1 VKKLLVVAFLVLG
14 CGGKDNTARSNPMAT
29 AASAPRTEA
38 TPVPVQMVFEGLIAF
53 EQVDKAAPEKGMYAL
68 MVDATK
74 ADLGANPPRPPCAK
88 GALSDYPDHTTAIY
102 VEGAKLSLSVNGGAP
117 TNPGNL
123 VKIEDEDIK
132 IAVDPPSPYFST
144 PESLTK
150 LIDEKELYWASQ
162 NANNG
167 KIVVDRGVYLDPDE
181 LAPKKLANL
190 AGRIL
195 IDSGVAEAR
204 ANTCAATPEKQILF
218 GFKEVG
224 QDDATFCK
232 SPHLKFPVELSEEV
246 LVSVKAA
253 KAITL
258 TMVTDP
264 GTGRRERK
272 LVIEPDGT
280 SKPIR
285 ISFRNVM
292 EGFQDKPEAVLCG
305 APRHL
310 ATYQWFYN
318 LTKDPKAGS
327 GCTWIPCVHPD
338 TGHAGGG
345 KCPNPGLGG

>member
-1 VKKLLVVAFLVLG
+1 
-14 CGGKDNTARSNPMAT
+14 
-29 AASAPRTEA
+29 
-38 TPVPVQMVFEGLIAF
+38 MVFEGLIAF
-53 EQVDKAAPEKGMYAL
+53 EQVNDKDPEKGIYAL
-68 MVDATK
+68 MVDATH
-74 ADLGANPPRPPCAK
+74 ANPGAGRPPCAIDP
-88 GALSDYPDHTTAIY
+88 ASDYPDHTTAIY
-102 VEGAKLSLSVNGGAP
+102 VEGAKLSLSENGGTP

-123 VKIEDEDIK
+123 VQIDDEDIK

-150 LIDEKELYWASQ
+150 LIDAKELYWASQ

-167 KIVVDRGVYLDPDE
+167 KIVVDRAVYLDSDE

-204 ANTCAATPEKQILF
+204 ANTCAATTPEKQILF
-218 GFKEVG
+218 GFKQVG

-246 LVSVKAA
+246 LVSYKAA

-280 SKPIR
+280 SKQIR

-292 EGFQDKPEAVLCG
+292 KGFEDKPEAVLCG